1 VVPPFAPLLMPLR
14 VATGSASV
22 LEIALA
28 AVLLV
33 LAVVLMLRL
42 AGRIYAHTLL
52 HRGAR
57 LRWRQALRSAASDRP
72 G

>member
-1 VVPPFAPLLMPLR
+1 MDAATDKGR
-14 VATGSASV
+14 VLIIDDQRNMRTT
-22 LEIALA
+22 LA
-28 AVLLV
+28 
-33 LAVVLMLRL
+33 LMLRL